1 MFIGKK
7 HKSPSKIERDNRR
20 SDTWHAKQ
28 ESNKIE
34 SEGEIDES
42 EHSQSSE
49 METESEDEHIEN
61 TDVISPSVTPVQ
73 VNTLPDDVPRV
84 VFHFYFSDHIICFT
98 CPTKYNFL
106 IMRIC
111 TWACPCYYR

>member
-1 MFIGKK
+1 MQ
-7 HKSPSKIERDNRR
+7 NR
-20 SDTWHAKQ
+20 SL
-28 ESNKIE
+28 NKIE

-61 TDVISPSVTPVQ
+61 TEVIY
-73 VNTLPDDVPRV
+73 
-84 VFHFYFSDHIICFT
+84 H
-98 CPTKYNFL
+98 NFL

-111 TWACPCYYR
+111 TWAFPCYYR